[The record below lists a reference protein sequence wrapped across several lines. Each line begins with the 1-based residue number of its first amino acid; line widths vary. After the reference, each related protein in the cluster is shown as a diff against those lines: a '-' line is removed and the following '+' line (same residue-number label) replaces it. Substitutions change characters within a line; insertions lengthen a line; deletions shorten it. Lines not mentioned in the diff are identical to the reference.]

1 MSKQFHD
8 FLFQSRKCHFE
19 GRAAGV
25 DDNRPLGTQL
35 REVQTHGFPEA
46 AFDQITDIGAAQS
59 PWSREADARA
69 PGFVLPQVEGS
80 EVSTRIPLTRV
91 GDKSEIAGS

>member
-1 MSKQFHD
+1 MPKQFHD
-8 FLFQSRKCHFE
+8 LLFQSRKWHFE

-46 AFDQITDIGAAQS
+46 AFDQVTDVGAAQS
-59 PWSREADARA
+59 TRRRETDARTL
-69 PGFVLPQVEGS
+69 GFVLPQVKGG
-80 EVSTRIPLTRV
+80 EVSTGIALTSIV
-91 GDKSEIAGS
+91 DKSEVAGS